1 MNVIELK
8 DISFG
13 YDKTLLFQGLSAAF
27 GEGDFCAVMGP
38 NGSGKTTLL
47 KCICGLLK
55 PSCGEVLVMGKPVA
69 AHRTE
74 QLARLVSYVPQ
85 RHDAVFDIT
94 VHDLVMTG
102 RYPYQK
108 KWQLPGTR
116 DERAV
121 DEMLERCNLTGLRH
135 RMLASLS
142 GGEMQRALIA
152 RAMAQQAPVML
163 LDEPLSNLDVTHR
176 YEIMDILAGLN
187 RKGVTVLIIM
197 HDIPIAV
204 EYVTSALLMSGGT
217 LLAHGSKEQALAPE
231 LLRQCFALGNAF
243 QITEQGYIYRKCL
256 NEELGIR
263 NAGTCDSFHPMRK
276 ARADLR

>member
-1 MNVIELK
+1 MNVIDLK

-13 YDKTLLFQGLSAAF
+13 YDKTLLFHGLSVAF

-55 PSCGEVLVMGKPVA
+55 PSCGEALVMGKPVEA
-69 AHRTE
+69 YHAKH
-74 QLARLVSYVPQ
+74 LARLVSYVPQ
-85 RHDAVFDIT
+85 RHDTVFDIT

-108 KWQLPGTR
+108 KWQLPDTQ

-121 DEMLERCNLTGLRH
+121 DEMLDRCNLTGLRN

-152 RAMAQQAPVML
+152 RAMAQQTPVML
-163 LDEPLSNLDVTHR
+163 LDEPMSNLDVTHR
-176 YEIMDILAGLN
+176 YEIMDILADLN
-187 RKGVTVLIIM
+187 RKGVTVIIII

-204 EYVTSALLMSGGT
+204 EYVTSALLMCGGT
-217 LLAHGSKEQALAPE
+217 LLTHGSKEQALAPE
-231 LLRQCFALGNAF
+231 RLRQCFSLDEVF
-243 QITEQGYIYRKCL
+243 HITEQGYIYR
-256 NEELGIR
+256 EIG
-263 NAGTCDSFHPMRK
+263 MRG
-276 ARADLR
+276 

>member
-1 MNVIELK
+1 MSVIELK

-13 YDKTLLFQGLSAAF
+13 YDKTMLFQDLSIAF
-27 GEGDFCAVMGP
+27 GEGDFCALMGP

-47 KCICGLLK
+47 KCICGLLR
-55 PSCGEVLVMGKPVA
+55 PSGGEVLVMGNPVSA
-69 AHRTE
+69 YRAV

-85 RHDAVFDIT
+85 RHDSVFDIT

-108 KWQLPGTR
+108 RWQLPDTQ
-116 DERAV
+116 DERIV
-121 DEMLERCNLTGLRH
+121 GEMLERCNLAGLRD

-187 RKGVTVLIIM
+187 RQGITVLIVM

-204 EYVTSALLMSGGT
+204 EYVTSALLMNGGT
-217 LLAHGSKEQALAPE
+217 LLAHGSKEQVLAPTP
-231 LLRQCFALGNAF
+231 LRQCFSLGDAF
-243 QITEQGYIYRKCL
+243 QVTEQGYIYRECL
-256 NEELGIR
+256 N
-263 NAGTCDSFHPMRK
+263 
-276 ARADLR
+276 